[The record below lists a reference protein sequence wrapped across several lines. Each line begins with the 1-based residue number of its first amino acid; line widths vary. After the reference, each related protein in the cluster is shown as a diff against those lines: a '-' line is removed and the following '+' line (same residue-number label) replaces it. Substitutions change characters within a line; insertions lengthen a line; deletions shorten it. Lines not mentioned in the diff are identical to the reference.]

1 MPSYAV
7 IIPSKTDSNL
17 IPCLT
22 ALRKHEP
29 SCPIVVVDDGLSLQA
44 IDQARFCEPIHI
56 ARGVR
61 PFVFARNVNGGIKA
75 ADIAFGNHRWFPG
88 RPALDGYC
96 ILNDDALL
104 ESPRGFELLAW
115 CCEKDPSIGCIGATT
130 NLTGQP
136 LQQRQTITT
145 QRAYGAPEDMMLGMV
160 GLRIVPHIAFVCVYI
175 PRRTLDL
182 LAEKAP
188 ADWRFTSGLDERYT
202 AYGSDDLD
210 FCMQVEAAGLKVAVH
225 DGCFVN
231 HSKLHSSY
239 RGAPETP
246 GDIWPN
252 HRLLRAKWGIP
263 PNPMD
268 PEFGKQMDVGLEWP
282 DPQQGGAR

>member
-1 MPSYAV
+1 MSLAV
-7 IIPSKTDSNL
+7 IIPSKNGSNL

-22 ALRKHEP
+22 SLRKHEP
-29 SCPIVVVDDGLSLQA
+29 DCPVIIVDDGLSVQA
-44 IDQARFCEPIHI
+44 IDQARFCEPIEI
-56 ARGVR
+56 VKGVK
-61 PFVFARNVNGGIKA
+61 PFVFARNVNMGIRRA
-75 ADIAFGNHRWFPG
+75 LAIEGNVWEPC
-88 RPALDGYC
+88 DVV

-145 QRAYGAPEDMMLGMV
+145 QRVYGAPEDMMLGMV
-160 GLRIVPHIAFVCVYI
+160 GLRIVPHIAFVAVYI

-188 ADWRFTSGLDERYT
+188 TDWRFTSGLDERYT

-225 DGCFVN
+225 DGCFVD
-231 HSKLHSSY
+231 HSKLHSSF

-252 HRLLRAKWGIP
+252 HRLLRAKWGLG
-263 PNPMD
+263 PNPM
-268 PEFGKQMDVGLEWP
+268 

>member
-1 MPSYAV
+1 MSLAV
-7 IIPSKTDSNL
+7 IIPSKNGSNL

-22 ALRKHEP
+22 SLRKHEP
-29 SCPIVVVDDGLSLQA
+29 DCPVIIVDDGLSVQA
-44 IDQARFCEPIHI
+44 IDQARFCEPIEI
-56 ARGVR
+56 VKGVK
-61 PFVFARNVNGGIKA
+61 PFVFARNVNMGIRRA
-75 ADIAFGNHRWFPG
+75 LAIEGNVWEPC
-88 RPALDGYC
+88 DVV

-104 ESPRGFELLAW
+104 ESPRGFKTLHN
-115 CCEKDPSIGCIGATT
+115 CCVEDPTIGCIGATT

-136 LQQRQTITT
+136 LQRPAHKYSD
-145 QRAYGAPEDMMLGMV
+145 RGNVVNAGW
-160 GLRIVPHIAFVCVYI
+160 GLRFVPHIAFVCVYI

-188 ADWRFTSGLDERYT
+188 TDWRFTSGLDERYT

-225 DGCFVN
+225 DGCFVD
-231 HSKLHSSY
+231 HSKLHSSF

-252 HRLLRAKWGIP
+252 HRLLRAKWGLG
-263 PNPMD
+263 PNPQD
-268 PEFGKQMDVGLEWP
+268 PQYHLQFEARMSEIICEIVEDSD